1 MKMEVPACS
10 FTSIENKKSIKH
22 SGNDLVK
29 LSDQSSNYVYLNPTV
44 KVDLNCVMRMEIA
57 STNWKCGGI
66 VSRITSVK

>member
-1 MKMEVPACS
+1 MEVPACS

-57 STNWKCGGI
+57 STN
-66 VSRITSVK
+66 

>member
-1 MKMEVPACS
+1 MEVPACS
-10 FTSIENKKSIKH
+10 FTSIENKKSIKN

-57 STNWKCGGI
+57 STN
-66 VSRITSVK
+66 